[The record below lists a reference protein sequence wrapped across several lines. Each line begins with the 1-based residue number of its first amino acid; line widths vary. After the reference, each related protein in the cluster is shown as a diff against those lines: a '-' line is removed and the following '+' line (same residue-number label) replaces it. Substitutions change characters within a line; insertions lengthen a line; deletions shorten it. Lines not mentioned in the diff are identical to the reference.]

1 MRCVAVLALSVL
13 LGCESE
19 VYTPDGGSS
28 EGGGVTTGTPSGG
41 ASNSGGG
48 APAFDAVAACEETC
62 NRPCVGDP
70 LICGEGCLAAITP
83 NCERES
89 FASYECSMWYCDP
102 SCDAEE
108 LQSALFG
115 CVNPFYC
122 GHAGNEFACSGDPT
136 AIECDCVGQCDE
148 GHTGRIACSA
158 SGACDCYFD
167 GELVATCSE
176 ESTYPCDFQ
185 ASCCIS
191 YLLPGGGPAA
201 NGSSTP

>member
-1 MRCVAVLALSVL
+1 MRRVAAWMFSAL

-28 EGGGVTTGTPSGG
+28 EGGGGGNGSPSGG
-41 ASNSGGG
+41 AAADGGG
-48 APAFDAVAACEETC
+48 APLAFDAVAACAQTC

-70 LICGEGCLAAITP
+70 VICQEDCLAAITP

-102 SCDAEE
+102 TCDAEE
-108 LQSALFG
+108 LESTLLK

-122 GHAGNEFACSGDPT
+122 GHAGNDFECNGVPT
-136 AIECDCVGQCDE
+136 GNECDCVGQCDD
-148 GHTGRIACSA
+148 GHTGRIACS
-158 SGACDCYFD
+158 GNGTCDCYFD

-176 ESTYPCDFQ
+176 EPTFACDFQ
-185 ASCCIS
+185 ASCCIAF
-191 YLLPGGGPAA
+191 LLPGGGPAA
-201 NGSSTP
+201 GGD